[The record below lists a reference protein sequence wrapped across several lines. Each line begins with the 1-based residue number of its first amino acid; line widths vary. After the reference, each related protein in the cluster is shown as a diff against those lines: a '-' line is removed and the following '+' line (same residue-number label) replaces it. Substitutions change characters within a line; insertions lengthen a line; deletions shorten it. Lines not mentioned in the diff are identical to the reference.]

1 VLDEDKVRATFERLI
16 AEHFLAVND
25 GPEGIDGG
33 LAGMLTEFWFSRERL
48 ACDLAFFV
56 RPSRRGSIAAVR
68 LVQAFV
74 AWARER
80 GAAEV
85 SISQSRAFASRRRT
99 GCSPAWASPTWAAFT
114 SGDSAMCDP
123 ATAMMIGSTG
133 MKVVGGIMEG
143 QQQKAFYNY
152 SADQAN
158 ADADYE
164 RGMGAVRAEK
174 TRKAGRYAKAR

>member
-1 VLDEDKVRATFERLI
+1 VIRPATLADMDALIALGRQMHAEGTFRHVVLDEDKVRATFERLI

-74 AWARER
+74 AWAQEQ

-85 SISQSRAFASRRRT
+85 SISQS
-99 GCSPAWASPTWAAFT
+99 
-114 SGDSAMCDP
+114 SGVRIEE
-123 ATAMMIGSTG
+123 TNRLLTG
-133 MKVVGGIMEG
+133 MGFAYVGGVY
-143 QQQKAFYNY
+143 KWRF
-152 SADQAN
+152 AN
-158 ADADYE
+158 
-164 RGMGAVRAEK
+164 V
-174 TRKAGRYAKAR
+174 